1 MAKEQPALSAAF
13 LATMKL
19 GEDTY
24 ERTQE
29 LWAEI
34 DYQIEENRL
43 ALQKIKLLRRRLD
56 DIARRI

>member
-13 LATMKL
+13 LVTMKL
-19 GEDTY
+19 GQDTY